1 MKYGFL
7 SFRVVGLGS
16 QLSGSQ
22 FFATID
28 SSIYFEFIVSLFT
41 QIRCKAS
48 LEPFFISIRCKA
60 RAIERSFK
68 RYPSRTVSE
77 SKIDLRVNLISDC
90 VRSAVCFKQHSIHVY
105 ALSEGASYMQ
115 FAVTVGE
122 KKNCKESPRVIP
134 CNFFFQAERLGFLYN
149 DKNIE
154 TCEKRH

>member
-48 LEPFFISIRCKA
+48 LEPFFIQIRCKA

-68 RYPSRTVSE
+68 RYPSRTVSQ
-77 SKIDLRVNLISDC
+77 SKIDPRVNLISDC

-122 KKNCKESPRVIP
+122 KKIALFTPGDSLQ
-134 CNFFFQAERLGFLYN
+134 FFFQAERLGFLYN